1 MKSILSTI
9 YDPLKMNQTVC
20 YAYPEL
26 GKKVKCQVVKSSF
39 VQAVLKIIEVD
50 GFTPPTLYKAI
61 LKGNSIGEEIYVCDS
76 IKTGDIIDCIVVSYG
91 DNAIF
96 VALASN

>member
-1 MKSILSTI
+1 
-9 YDPLKMNQTVC
+9 MNQTQC
-20 YAYPEL
+20 HAYPEV

-50 GFTPPTLYKAI
+50 GLPAPTNYKAI
-61 LKGNSIGEEIYVCDS
+61 LKGNSVGEEIYVCDS
-76 IKTGDIIDCIVVSYG
+76 IKTGDVIDCVVVSYG

-96 VALASN
+96 VAQACN